1 MIEERK
7 YKISELSAVL
17 GTNGKDNIEG
27 KLQRYNIEY
36 TVTGRGND
44 IVFDITAVNDK
55 LKVFCILDIGFPA
68 QTDINKLA
76 NFLYYFLTQICIRH
90 S

>member
-55 LKVFCILDIGFPA
+55 LKVF
-68 QTDINKLA
+68 
-76 NFLYYFLTQICIRH
+76 
-90 S
+90 